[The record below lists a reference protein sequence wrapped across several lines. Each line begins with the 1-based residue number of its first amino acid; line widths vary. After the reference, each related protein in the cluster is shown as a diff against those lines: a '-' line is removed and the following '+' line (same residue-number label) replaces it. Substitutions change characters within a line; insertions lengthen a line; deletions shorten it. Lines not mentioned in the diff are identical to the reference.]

1 MHYTRGPEEQESG
14 RTAVGDVADHSQQ
27 KEQIQLNIAES
38 FLDLVS
44 FQMLVFD
51 SRLVAS
57 QPLNNNSLLTQRQ
70 PFSRDGTVR
79 QEDEHDNP
87 PNEAQSADNDELEF
101 PARQRGFDVS
111 NTEA

>member
-1 MHYTRGPEEQESG
+1 VPQRVDRKNGCG

-27 KEQIQLNIAES
+27 KEQIQLNIAKR
-38 FLDLVS
+38 LLHLIS

-57 QPLNNNSLLTQRQ
+57 QPLNYNSLLAQRQ
-70 PFSRDGTVR
+70 ALSRDWTVR
-79 QEDEHDNP
+79 QENEHDNP
-87 PNEAQSADNDELEF
+87 PNEAQSADNDELEL